1 MPVTALYP
9 GTFDPMH
16 NGHLDITRR
25 ALRMFDKVVIGVYD
39 LPSKKLLFGHEDR
52 IELARKAVA
61 GLEHGARATVQGY
74 GGLTVNFAKE
84 MKADVMLR
92 GLRNSVDF
100 DYELQLAMTNQW
112 LAHGVETVCMF
123 TSVEHAFISATLVRE
138 VTQLGGDPTPLVP
151 PPVAEALRR
160 IKQ

>member
-1 MPVTALYP
+1 MVTALYP

-16 NGHLDITRR
+16 HGHLDIAKR
-25 ALRMFDKVVIGVYD
+25 ALRMYERVLVGVYD
-39 LPSKKLLFGHEDR
+39 LPSKKLLFSHEQR
-52 IELARKAVA
+52 IHLANEALASLDAGERVKAV
-61 GLEHGARATVQGY
+61 GY

-84 MKADVMLR
+84 VGAAVMVR

-112 LAHGVETVCMF
+112 LAVGVETVCMF

-138 VTQLGGDPTPLVP
+138 VTNLGGDPSPLVP
-151 PPVAEALRR
+151 PNVAAALAKLR
-160 IKQ
+160 K